1 MEMNK
6 KERFE
11 SPVVTLNEFGPM
23 SPILAGSMDFGARTE
38 GQDIRELDYSDSSWD

>member
-1 MEMNK
+1 MRMNK

-38 GQDIRELDYSDSSWD
+38 GQGIRELD